1 MRLMQYERPE
11 FRTHIKFQKTLDTN
25 QIFLHKLFT
34 RLKAGYS
41 QLIIICGQQ
50 RIGKSFIAIW
60 LAYIYMILQN
70 KDFDPKK
77 HTFYDP
83 MKSIEGL
90 GGIDRQP
97 LVVDEAGSLL
107 TKREWYKKTHIALD
121 RMIQTQGYKTM
132 LFIFVSPFTSDIDKT
147 FQKHFDF
154 QLRVDGRGRYKAFQI
169 FKKYDEFQQEKATR
183 RMFLDDVRLKMSDLP
198 KDIWD
203 RYVNFSIEQKEKM
216 RINTIEEHKE
226 HKKAKGP
233 KKVKNKFG
241 EAGEEMGL

>member
-1 MRLMQYERPE
+1 MRLMQYERPI
-11 FRTHIKFQKTLDTN
+11 FRSQITFQRTLDTN

-34 RLKAGYS
+34 KLKKGYS
-41 QLIIICGQQ
+41 QLVIVCGQQ
-50 RIGKSFIAIW
+50 RIGKSFIGVW
-60 LAYIYMILQN
+60 LCYLYMVLQN
-70 KDFDPKK
+70 KTYDPTK

-83 MKSIEGL
+83 IKSIQGL
-90 GGIDRQP
+90 ENIDKESQ
-97 LVVDEAGSLL
+97 LIDEAGSLL

-121 RMIQTQGYKTM
+121 RIIQTQGYKTM

-169 FKKYDEFQQEKATR
+169 FKKYDEFRQERSTR

-203 RYVNFSIEQKEKM
+203 RYMKFSIDQKEKM
-216 RINTIEEHKE
+216 RLMTIDEHRAIKG
-226 HKKAKGP
+226 KKTKDEWDLL
-233 KKVKNKFG
+233 K
-241 EAGEEMGL
+241 EEMGL

>member
-1 MRLMQYERPE
+1 MRLMQYQRPE
-11 FRTHIKFQKTLDTN
+11 FRSQIKFKKTIDTN

-34 RLKAGYS
+34 RLKNGYS
-41 QLIIICGQQ
+41 QLVIICGQQ

-60 LAYIYMILQN
+60 LAYLYMIIQN
-70 KDFDPKK
+70 KPFDPKN

-83 MKSIEGL
+83 IKSIEGL
-90 GGIDRQP
+90 GGIDKEP

-107 TKREWYKKTHIALD
+107 TKREWYKKTHTALD

-169 FKKYDEFQQEKATR
+169 FKKYDEFRQEKSTR
-183 RMFLDDVRLKMSDLP
+183 RMFLDDVRLKITDIP
-198 KDIWD
+198 KKIWD
-203 RYVNFSIEQKEKM
+203 DYMEFSIKQKENMRLITLDEQKRNK
-216 RINTIEEHKE
+216 
-226 HKKAKGP
+226 
-233 KKVKNKFG
+233 KKVKKRD
-241 EAGEEMGL
+241 EWDILKEELGL